1 MDINQGHTTG
11 PVEQGAIDLSINH
24 LLNRAHHGGRMA
36 SFLKMGNYR
45 IGARLNIGFL
55 QVILLTLLVGVV
67 ALYQMSAL
75 GHLVNEL
82 YDHPLT
88 VGYTAR
94 DIRGISMRYTP

>member
-1 MDINQGHTTG
+1 MI
-11 PVEQGAIDLSINH
+11 
-24 LLNRAHHGGRMA
+24 

-94 DIRGISMRYTP
+94 DVRGDVYAIHSLMRRVPRAEGRGRPA